1 MRQSNRMK
9 RILREQCRHRRTR
22 IGRKWSPRR
31 SSSSKPRV
39 TPQPPSNRREVTQ
52 QGREGI
58 QEKIDAELHMVG
70 LEHFSEVIAQRMTLL
85 EVLDSIGKAETLF
98 AEAA

>member
-1 MRQSNRMK
+1 
-9 RILREQCRHRRTR
+9 
-22 IGRKWSPRR
+22 
-31 SSSSKPRV
+31 
-39 TPQPPSNRREVTQ
+39 
-52 QGREGI
+52 
-58 QEKIDAELHMVG
+58 MVG